1 MFKSQERRRSVGIRQ
16 YSLRLKVCML
26 EVGLISRPG
35 RKGGKEG
42 RKKGRKGKGREESLY
57 VDGVTCQII
66 FVFCRIY

>member
-1 MFKSQERRRSVGIRQ
+1 
-16 YSLRLKVCML
+16 ML